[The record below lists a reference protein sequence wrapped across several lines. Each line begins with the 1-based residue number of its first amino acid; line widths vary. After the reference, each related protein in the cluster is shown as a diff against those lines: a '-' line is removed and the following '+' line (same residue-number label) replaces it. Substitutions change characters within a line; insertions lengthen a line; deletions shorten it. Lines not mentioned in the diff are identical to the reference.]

1 MKTVKN
7 PIRIDRENGRI
18 LVSKPFLSKANVY
31 GTKEYRMLEDVR
43 TAYPDYA
50 VTGRSINSEGNKSAH
65 QRVSYAYMER
75 YIQCHE
81 HAQARMK
88 EYLEMRLRA
97 ECQMSSFAEVKK
109 WFVACYPEIDDFTPD
124 DFNLER
130 DSARGGEGNNGI
142 FAELLA
148 VGA

>member
-18 LVSKPFLSKANVY
+18 LVSKPFLNKANVF
-31 GTKEYRMLEDVR
+31 GTKEYRMLEEVR
-43 TAYPDYA
+43 TAYPNYA
-50 VTGRSINSEGNKSAH
+50 VAGRNINSEGNKSAH

-81 HAQARMK
+81 NAQKRMK

-97 ECQMSSFAEVKK
+97 ECQMSTFAEVKK
-109 WFVACYPEIDDFTPD
+109 WFVACYPEIDDFTPEE
-124 DFNLER
+124 FKLER
-130 DSARGGEGNNGI
+130 ENVDGGEGKNDKFND
-142 FAELLA
+142 LLA
-148 VGA
+148 IA